1 MKISC
6 SSQSL
11 DRQFLNKKMDLPG
24 FIRYAS
30 RTLGIPCIEI
40 EDKHFAS
47 TTPQYI
53 ASIRAEVESN
63 RLAVA
68 NLAFFCSFGYPTEAQ
83 NDAELARAVEWMGVA
98 RSIGSPNFRIFA
110 GWMGGQDP
118 EIGRKG
124 PAVAKSAAA
133 WDTMI
138 GYVKAACDRARE
150 HGLNPVIENHNH
162 GGFLSYSEE
171 VLRLFAEVNRDNLTL
186 LLDTGN
192 YVDGLEGIEKTA
204 HLAKRHVHLKAGVIR
219 EDGRDSSYDF
229 DAILAVL
236 KKNGF
241 DGALSIEYEGSQDE
255 SVCLPRIV
263 AYLRSAGIGT

>member
-11 DRQFLNKKMDLPG
+11 DRQFTAKTMDLSG
-24 FIRYAS
+24 FIRYAAQ
-30 RTLGIPCIEI
+30 TLKIPCVEI

-47 TTPQYI
+47 TTAQYVG
-53 ASIRAEVESN
+53 SIKSVAEKNHVS
-63 RLAVA
+63 VA
-68 NLAFFCSFGYPTEAQ
+68 NIAFFCSFGYPTKEQ

-98 RSIGSPNFRIFA
+98 RSMGSPNFRIFA

-124 PAVAKSAAA
+124 PAVAKPAAA

-138 GYVKAACDRARE
+138 GYVTAACDKARE

-162 GGFLSYSEE
+162 GGFLSYSNE
-171 VLRLFAEVNRDNLTL
+171 VVKLFAEVNRSNLSL

-192 YVDGLEGIEKTA
+192 YVDGLEGIEKTV
-204 HLAKRHVHLKAGVIR
+204 HLVKHHVHLKAGEIKA
-219 EDGRDSSYDF
+219 DGKDASYDF
-229 DAILAVL
+229 DAILAIL
-236 KKNGF
+236 KKSGF
-241 DGALSIEYEGSQDE
+241 GGNLSIEYEGTQDE
-255 SVCLPRIV
+255 LVCLPRVV
-263 AYLRSAGIGT
+263 AYLKSALK